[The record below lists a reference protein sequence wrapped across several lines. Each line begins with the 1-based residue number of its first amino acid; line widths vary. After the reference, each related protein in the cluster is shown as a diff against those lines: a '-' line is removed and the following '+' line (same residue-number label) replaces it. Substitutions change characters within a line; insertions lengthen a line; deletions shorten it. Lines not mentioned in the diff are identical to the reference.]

1 MVTFYCDTKDV
12 NITIHWVSNS
22 LPLVF
27 HERTW
32 LSTDRKNLTIL
43 TVQREDAGTYQ
54 YGPDPVKIK
63 LKSGVANREA
73 VEVIEGSNATFSV
86 ETQSHPRPT
95 YLWFLP
101 NDSLPIGSLFH
112 TTSTLTIHAMSR
124 EHEGTYR
131 CLVSNSA
138 TNLSRMGV
146 LNVRVLERLTKPCI
160 TPSNLSPVENT
171 SLVALTCQTTHKQVG
186 AQWFLGGQLLQ
197 PSEHLVLSA
206 DNRTLTIHSLWRD
219 DAGPY
224 ECEIWNWGCRARSD
238 PLWLNISYG
247 PDRVDITRGS
257 ASQVVNIIKAELN
270 SSLTLQCQ
278 ADSQPDAEFHWTSAH
293 STTVCTGEQLIIEAL
308 TWEHHGIY
316 NCIAFNSLTHLA
328 RSTSVLIRVIGP
340 QSSLSAGAIAG
351 IAIGILAVIAL
362 VTGLGCFLYIRNATG
377 ISLQSPV
384 AILPLDPP
392 EQFYEIQWK
401 REGLICAADLGGG
414 QKAVFGHDLR
424 TSGPCVCLEESME
437 ERDEKPPGPLRAC
450 AQEIIVKVEREDAGS
465 LAIPSQGTIAVA
477 SFATVQ
483 KATSL
488 FGGLRSGRRLGGQ
501 ISGTLGRSEDK
512 FNCCCSRNLGEE
524 TMESRTSR
532 HEEGGSRPP
541 ASALSQDGEDETKF
555 QTSDNCDD
563 SRECKEEGA
572 YRYISDCGENLVIK
586 SAIKHSN
593 VVHAMQLFSCNNCT
607 VGFVDE
613 ADARVHHS
621 AHRGETSKCDQ
632 HGKDFSP
639 SSDLIVHHKPHS
651 GGRGCVP
658 APYWYSGKR
667 SPGGLCSQ
675 SHFRPRYARP
685 RPSFLSESCPLT
697 LIPCQYSD

>member
-1 MVTFYCDTKDV
+1 MGSTDLQQPHWAGILLSASLLTVWSLPAAAQLSRGASLLKTIQSEKDVVPSVFETPLITPRMRSRSKPLAKPTISVSQGTAIEQREMVTFYCDTKDV

-54 YGPDPVKIK
+54 CEVWGVLQAQSSDPTFLAVSYGPDPVKIK

-377 ISLQSPV
+377 SSREAAEDSIHEAVTTISEKDQPAEPGCSWPIYANVPDSQGEVQLKK
-384 AILPLDPP
+384 ILPLDPP
-392 EQFYEIQWK
+392 EQFYE
-401 REGLICAADLGGG
+401 
-414 QKAVFGHDLR
+414 
-424 TSGPCVCLEESME
+424 
-437 ERDEKPPGPLRAC
+437 
-450 AQEIIVKVEREDAGS
+450 
-465 LAIPSQGTIAVA
+465 
-477 SFATVQ
+477 
-483 KATSL
+483 
-488 FGGLRSGRRLGGQ
+488 
-501 ISGTLGRSEDK
+501 
-512 FNCCCSRNLGEE
+512 
-524 TMESRTSR
+524 
-532 HEEGGSRPP
+532 
-541 ASALSQDGEDETKF
+541 
-555 QTSDNCDD
+555 
-563 SRECKEEGA
+563 KE
-572 YRYISDCGENLVIK
+572 
-586 SAIKHSN
+586 
-593 VVHAMQLFSCNNCT
+593 
-607 VGFVDE
+607 
-613 ADARVHHS
+613 
-621 AHRGETSKCDQ
+621 
-632 HGKDFSP
+632 SP
-639 SSDLIVHHKPHS
+639 SAMPERYSDGPRKPSPKLALHPL
-651 GGRGCVP
+651 VP
-658 APYWYSGKR
+658 A
-667 SPGGLCSQ
+667 L
-675 SHFRPRYARP
+675 PRENT
-685 RPSFLSESCPLT
+685 ESNYEVLVNPEHN
-697 LIPCQYSD
+697 IYCQMNSST